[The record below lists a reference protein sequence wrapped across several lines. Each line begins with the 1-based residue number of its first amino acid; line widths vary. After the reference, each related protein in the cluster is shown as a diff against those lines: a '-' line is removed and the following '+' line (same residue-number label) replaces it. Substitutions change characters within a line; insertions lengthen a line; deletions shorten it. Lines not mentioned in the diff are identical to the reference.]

1 MVYWLFIVG
10 YTYRMWYS
18 ITGEVQEKKKG
29 FFVLLVNGLGYKIY
43 TNTNTLGVVDGKTT
57 VYTHIHVREDAF
69 DIFGFLTEET
79 LLLFEMLISV
89 SGVGPK
95 TALGIL
101 DLDNVS
107 NLTAIILEKRAD
119 ILSRASGIG
128 KKTAERIIL
137 ELHTKMKEF
146 GVVESTGNH
155 DVRNEVEEVLVNL
168 GYIRAVARKT
178 AQEAKGDTIEERL
191 RNALRSIG
199 TNR

>member
-1 MVYWLFIVG
+1 MN
-10 YTYRMWYS
+10 
-18 ITGEVQEKKKG
+18 GEVQEKRKG
-29 FFVLLVNGLGYKIY
+29 FFVLMVNGMGYKIY
-43 TNTNTLGVVDGKTT
+43 TNSSTLGVVSGTTT
-57 VYTHIHVREDAF
+57 VYTHAHVREDAF

-101 DLDNVS
+101 DLDNIP
-107 NLTAIILEKRAD
+107 NLTAIILEKRVD
-119 ILSRASGIG
+119 ILSHASGIG

-137 ELHTKMKEF
+137 ELHAKMKEF
-146 GVVESTGNH
+146 GVVESMGNH

-168 GYIRAVARKT
+168 GYVRALARKT
-178 AQEAKGDTIEERL
+178 AQETQGDTVEERL

>member
-1 MVYWLFIVG
+1 
-10 YTYRMWYS
+10 MWYS

-57 VYTHIHVREDAF
+57 VYTHVHVREDAF

>member
-1 MVYWLFIVG
+1 MG
-10 YTYRMWYS
+10 YTYHMWYC
-18 ITGEVQEKKKG
+18 INGEAQEKRKG
-29 FFVLLVNGLGYKIY
+29 FFVLLVNGMGYKIY
-43 TNTNTLGVVDGKTT
+43 TNSNTLEVISGKITI
-57 VYTHIHVREDAF
+57 YTHVHIREDAF

-101 DLDNVS
+101 DLDNVP

-137 ELHTKMKEF
+137 ELHAKMKEF
-146 GVVESTGNH
+146 GTAKSVGDH
-155 DVRNEVEEVLVNL
+155 DLRNEVEEVLVNL
-168 GYIRAVARKT
+168 GYIRAIARKT
-178 AQEAKGDTIEERL
+178 AQEARGDSVEERL
-191 RNALRSIG
+191 RSALRSIG
-199 TNR
+199 TNRS